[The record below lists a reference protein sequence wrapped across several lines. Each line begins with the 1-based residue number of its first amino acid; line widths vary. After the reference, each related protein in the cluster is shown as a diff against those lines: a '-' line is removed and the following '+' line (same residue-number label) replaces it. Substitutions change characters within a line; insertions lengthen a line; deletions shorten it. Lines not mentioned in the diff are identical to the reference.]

1 MKNFYPF
8 LFILLSPIYSQA
20 QSGVAYFDGNNIKA
34 LISPVGNHF
43 WDYQSRQM
51 FIPKDSTT
59 GTIFTFS
66 TWLGGKSDDTLYLAA
81 ERYRQNGADYLP
93 GPIGEPTTYEPSE
106 YAKWDRVWKITREE
120 VTNWI
125 NDPENVAVPQSVL
138 DWPAHGN
145 PDDGQAENLAPFHDQ
160 NGDGQYDPVNDLDY
174 PIFKGDQAVYFIFH
188 DGWIHT
194 SSGGRSLNVEIHGM
208 AYGFNCPEDTALNH
222 TLFMEY
228 NMINRSSKPYE
239 DCYFGMWSDFDL
251 GSAQDDY
258 IGSDPMRNLF
268 FAYNGDNLDNDEY
281 GTNTPAQGIRI
292 LDGIEMDNDDL
303 DNIPSLS
310 HLGNWNG
317 FNMLDG
323 TTDNEKLG
331 LGHFLYHNNSFGPTS
346 SPTIANDYYNFMSG
360 HWKDDTPVTYGGNG
374 HDPLNANAIPARF
387 MFTDS
392 SDTDFYSTYG
402 IDTMQNTSWHELSA
416 GNFPADRRGM
426 GSTGPFTFESNSSKS
441 ITFAFVF
448 AQKMNDRLG
457 AVDKMKAYSDHIQEV
472 YIARETAC
480 GPFDL
485 EFPVGQEELQ
495 KSAIKVF
502 PNPTQGLVNVD
513 GLASS
518 AQVSIIGID
527 GTTILSQA
535 IQKNG
540 AIDISK
546 LANGTYILA
555 ISNDE
560 TTFHQSIIKM

>member
-1 MKNFYPF
+1 
-8 LFILLSPIYSQA
+8 
-20 QSGVAYFDGNNIKA
+20 
-34 LISPVGNHF
+34 
-43 WDYQSRQM
+43 
-51 FIPKDSTT
+51 
-59 GTIFTFS
+59 
-66 TWLGGKSDDTLYLAA
+66 
-81 ERYRQNGADYLP
+81 
-93 GPIGEPTTYEPSE
+93 
-106 YAKWDRVWKITREE
+106 
-120 VTNWI
+120 
-125 NDPENVAVPQSVL
+125 L

-188 DGWIHT
+188 DGWLHT

-208 AYGFNCPEDTALNH
+208 AYGFDCSEDTALNH

-228 NMINRSSKPYE
+228 NMINRSSKTYE

-251 GSAQDDY
+251 GNAQDDY

-292 LDGIEMDNDDL
+292 LDGIRMDIDAK
-303 DNIPSLS
+303 DNIPSVDS
-310 HLGNWNG
+310 GGNWNG
-317 FNMLDG
+317 FHMNDQVV
-323 TTDNEKLG
+323 DNEELG
-331 LGHFLYHNNSFGPTS
+331 LSYAVHMPPVTTAH
-346 SPTIANDYYNFMSG
+346 YYNLLRGRQQNGDHFYYPLDSNQY
-360 HWKDDTPVTYGGNG
+360 TPC
-374 HDPLNANAIPARF
+374 RF
-387 MFTDS
+387 LFTDS
-392 SDTDFYSTYG
+392 SDVDYFGTYG
-402 IDTMQNTSWHELSA
+402 VQTDNPWVD
-416 GNFPADRRGM
+416 GNQLNPPGDRRAF

-457 AVDKMKAYSDHIQEV
+457 AVNKMKAYSDHIQQV
-472 YIARETAC
+472 YNAGETAC

-513 GLASS
+513 GLNSS
-518 AQVSIIGID
+518 AEVSIIGID
-527 GTTILSQA
+527 GKTIDRQV

-540 AIDISK
+540 SIDISG

-560 TTFHQSIIKM
+560 VTFHQSIVKL